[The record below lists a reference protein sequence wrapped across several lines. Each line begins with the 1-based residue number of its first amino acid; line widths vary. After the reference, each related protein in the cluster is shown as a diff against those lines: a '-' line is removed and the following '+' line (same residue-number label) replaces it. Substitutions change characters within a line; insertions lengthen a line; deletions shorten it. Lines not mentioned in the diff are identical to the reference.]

1 MSCCPHGAPTFSERH
16 RLRVRYQGGRS
27 LLVKGPVTKT
37 EYRFSG
43 MDRVQLVDPRDAIGI
58 IRSSLFR
65 LEGVVELTPAET
77 DSRDADRLNA

>member
-1 MSCCPHGAPTFSERH
+1 VSCCPGGAPTFSERH

-27 LLVKGPVTKT
+27 LVVKGPVTKA

-43 MDRVQLVDPRDAIGI
+43 MDRVQLIDPRDAIGI

-65 LEGVVELTPAET
+65 IEGVVELTPEPDPARQGR
-77 DSRDADRLNA
+77 RDA